1 MTDNSFNDP
10 KDSVV
15 EKPQTLLKKLKSVKH
30 LEIIVAFV
38 IALVAIFIY
47 FITTN
52 VGASD
57 TVTVHTS
64 SGGNELS
71 RQVASVLC
79 NVEGVGDCNVLITY
93 DDEKVVGGVVV
104 VAEGGDDI
112 GVKVKII
119 DAVCALVD
127 VKAEKIKIYKMN
139 KA

>member
-47 FITTN
+47 FITTSA
-52 VGASD
+52 GLDD
-57 TVTVHTS
+57 TPTVHTS

>member
-57 TVTVHTS
+57 TATVHTS
-64 SGGNELS
+64 S
-71 RQVASVLC
+71 VATNLAVKLQAC
-79 NVEGVGDCNVLITY
+79 YATLREWAIATY
-93 DDEKVVGGVVV
+93 
-104 VAEGGDDI
+104 
-112 GVKVKII
+112 
-119 DAVCALVD
+119 
-127 VKAEKIKIYKMN
+127 
-139 KA
+139 

>member
-1 MTDNSFNDP
+1 MTNNSCNEQ
-10 KDSVV
+10 KDSIA

-52 VGASD
+52 AGLSD
-57 TVTVHTS
+57 TTTVHTS

-79 NVEGVGDCNVLITY
+79 NVEGVGDCSVLITY
-93 DDEKVVGGVVV
+93 DDEKDVNGVVV
-104 VAEGGDDI
+104 VAEGGDDVA
-112 GVKVKII
+112 VKIKII

>member
-1 MTDNSFNDP
+1 MTDNNFSNDE
-10 KDSVV
+10 KTVA
-15 EKPQTLLKKLKSVKH
+15 EKPRNTLQKLKSIKH
-30 LEIIVAFV
+30 LEIVVAFV

-47 FITTN
+47 FITTG
-52 VGASD
+52 VGVED
-57 TVTVHTS
+57 TATQHTY

-79 NVEGVGDCNVLITY
+79 NVDGVGDCNVLITY
-93 DDEKVVGGVVV
+93 DGDDINGVVV
-104 VAEGGDDI
+104 VAEGGDDTA
-112 GVKVKII
+112 VKIKII

>member
-1 MTDNSFNDP
+1 M
-10 KDSVV
+10 
-15 EKPQTLLKKLKSVKH
+15 
-30 LEIIVAFV
+30 
-38 IALVAIFIY
+38 
-47 FITTN
+47 
-52 VGASD
+52 
-57 TVTVHTS
+57 
-64 SGGNELS
+64 
-71 RQVASVLC
+71 
-79 NVEGVGDCNVLITY
+79 GDCNVLITY

>member
-57 TVTVHTS
+57 TATVHTS

-93 DDEKVVGGVVV
+93 DDEKVVNGVVV